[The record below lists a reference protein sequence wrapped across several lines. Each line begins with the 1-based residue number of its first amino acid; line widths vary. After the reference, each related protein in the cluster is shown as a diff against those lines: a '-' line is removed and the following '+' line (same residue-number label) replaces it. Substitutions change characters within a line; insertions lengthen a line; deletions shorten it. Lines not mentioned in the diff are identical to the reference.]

1 MCAVAIGVV
10 GDVCRALE
18 AKVLPYCDEIVNLLL
33 QNVANPALN
42 RNVKPPILCA
52 FGDIALAIAGAFEK
66 YLAVTMQM
74 LVQAAGTQIDMNE
87 PELVDYLNKLRE
99 GIFEAYT
106 GVVQGLRADSKA
118 AAFMPHVPGVLG
130 LLQQVATSI
139 NTDADP
145 GEELVRAAVGVVGDL
160 SSSLGPQFKQ
170 MARQSPVKEHIKAIF
185 KACEGDKSADGVR
198 QWAYSMLH
206 SH

>member
-1 MCAVAIGVV
+1 MGVEV
-10 GDVCRALE
+10 RLL
-18 AKVLPYCDEIVNLLL
+18 KLL

-145 GEELVRAAVGVVGDL
+145 GEELVRAAQPAPRELLRRWRHGCGVVAAAAAAASRPTVSRAAVPRCRVGR
-160 SSSLGPQFKQ
+160 SRG
-170 MARQSPVKEHIKAIF
+170 RSPR
-185 KACEGDKSADGVR
+185 GRPGSGWR
-198 QWAYSMLH
+198 
-206 SH
+206 

>member
-1 MCAVAIGVV
+1 MHIK
-10 GDVCRALE
+10 R
-18 AKVLPYCDEIVNLLL
+18 
-33 QNVANPALN
+33 
-42 RNVKPPILCA
+42 
-52 FGDIALAIAGAFEK
+52 
-66 YLAVTMQM
+66 
-74 LVQAAGTQIDMNE
+74 TQIDMQE